1 VLWLTAAL
9 ILGCFDSLAGAVTA
23 STFILI
29 TLFKHPFYKSESI
42 AKYCA
47 TLGMV
52 FIITAGPG
60 LFAGA
65 LRRFDGVHTHRSGK
79 WERIVDYALS
89 PIVTA
94 WVVFKGLELIQTV
107 SGADFSA
114 NTKYI
119 KYVAAI
125 VFACIFVR
133 YLLEGYVAK
142 HFADRINEIVT
153 ESVPMHKLHKIRV
166 HILKA
171 GWISFVAYVL
181 LVKVSGLTDN
191 KSIWVLGFLLLLP
204 ALVLAFGIKP
214 IDKISKF
221 NITGTPRLA
230 ILLCTVLALTSI
242 FKSRNWQEEIWL
254 FVGVAFAPV
263 LYFSFMEALAGSNLK
278 MPAYFYQTRM
288 GRFLYR
294 FSSVLLYILILVIMF
309 DQFFELKLVSKF
321 LS

>member
-1 VLWLTAAL
+1 
-9 ILGCFDSLAGAVTA
+9 
-23 STFILI
+23 
-29 TLFKHPFYKSESI
+29 
-42 AKYCA
+42 
-47 TLGMV
+47 
-52 FIITAGPG
+52 
-60 LFAGA
+60 
-65 LRRFDGVHTHRSGK
+65 
-79 WERIVDYALS
+79 
-89 PIVTA
+89 
-94 WVVFKGLELIQTV
+94 
-107 SGADFSA
+107 
-114 NTKYI
+114 
-119 KYVAAI
+119 
-125 VFACIFVR
+125 
-133 YLLEGYVAK
+133 
-142 HFADRINEIVT
+142 
-153 ESVPMHKLHKIRV
+153 V

-309 DQFFELKLVSKF
+309 DQFCELKLVSKF

>member
-1 VLWLTAAL
+1 
-9 ILGCFDSLAGAVTA
+9 
-23 STFILI
+23 
-29 TLFKHPFYKSESI
+29 
-42 AKYCA
+42 
-47 TLGMV
+47 
-52 FIITAGPG
+52 
-60 LFAGA
+60 
-65 LRRFDGVHTHRSGK
+65 
-79 WERIVDYALS
+79 
-89 PIVTA
+89 
-94 WVVFKGLELIQTV
+94 VVFKGLELIQIV
-107 SGADFSA
+107 SGEEFSGWPGD
-114 NTKYI
+114 I
-119 KYVAAI
+119 KYVAGI
-125 VFACIFVR
+125 VLVCIFIR
-133 YLLEGYVAK
+133 YFIEGYVAK

-153 ESVPMHKLHKIRV
+153 ESVPIYQFHKIRV

-191 KSIWVLGFLLLLP
+191 KIVWVLGFLLLLP

-263 LYFSFMEALAGSNLK
+263 LYFSLMEALTGSHLK
-278 MPAYFYQTRM
+278 MPAYFYQTGM

-294 FSSVLLYILILVIMF
+294 FSSVLLFIFILWIMYT
-309 DQFFELKLVSKF
+309 QSTKVSP
-321 LS
+321 